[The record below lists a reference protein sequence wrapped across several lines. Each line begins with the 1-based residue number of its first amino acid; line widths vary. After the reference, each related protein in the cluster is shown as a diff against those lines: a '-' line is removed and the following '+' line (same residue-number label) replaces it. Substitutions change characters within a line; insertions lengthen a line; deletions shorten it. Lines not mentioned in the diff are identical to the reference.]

1 MRIRSGK
8 RALLL
13 PGVVL
18 QSARIQ
24 TALNGYLGKNMS
36 VYSVTIPCFAQMLR
50 ALSSL
55 LSKGEATALEHGYDP
70 RILLESRLAPDMHNL
85 AQQVQYACTQ
95 AQEAV
100 QRLTQQPV
108 KSFTP
113 PETLAAAKVLIE
125 RTLAVLDS
133 ADRTQIEEGAERE
146 IAIELPNGMAFDM
159 TGNEYAVN
167 WATPQFYFHLI
178 TAYNI
183 LRHNGVP
190 LGKADYVQHMFAYLR
205 P

>member
-1 MRIRSGK
+1 
-8 RALLL
+8 
-13 PGVVL
+13 
-18 QSARIQ
+18 
-24 TALNGYLGKNMS
+24 MS

-55 LSKGEATALEHGYDP
+55 LSKGEASALARGQDPEH
-70 RILLESRLAPDMHNL
+70 LLGARLAPDMHDL
-85 AQQVQYACTQ
+85 ARQIQYTCTQ

-100 QRLTQQPV
+100 QRFTQQPV
-108 KSFTP
+108 SALTP
-113 PETLAAAKVLIE
+113 PENLAAAKGLIE
-125 RTLAVLDS
+125 HTLAMLDS
-133 ADRTQIEEGAERE
+133 ADRTQIDGAAERE

-159 TGNEYAVN
+159 TGREYAVN
-167 WATPQFYFHLI
+167 WATPQFYFHLV

>member
-1 MRIRSGK
+1 
-8 RALLL
+8 
-13 PGVVL
+13 
-18 QSARIQ
+18 
-24 TALNGYLGKNMS
+24 MS

-55 LSKGEATALEHGYDP
+55 LSKGEASALERGYDP
-70 RILLESRLAPDMHNL
+70 QILLGSRLAPDMHDL
-85 AQQVQYACTQ
+85 ARQIQYACTQ

-108 KSFTP
+108 RSLTP
-113 PETLAAAKVLIE
+113 PENLAAAKVLIE

-133 ADRTQIEEGAERE
+133 SDRAQIEEGAERK
-146 IAIELPNGMAFDM
+146 ITIELPNGIVFDM
-159 TGNEYAVN
+159 TGSEYAVN
-167 WATPQFYFHLI
+167 WAAPQFYFHLV

>member
-1 MRIRSGK
+1 
-8 RALLL
+8 
-13 PGVVL
+13 
-18 QSARIQ
+18 
-24 TALNGYLGKNMS
+24 MS

-50 ALSSL
+50 SLSGL
-55 LSKGEATALEHGYDP
+55 LSKGEAAALERGYDP
-70 RILLESRLAPDMHNL
+70 QILLGARLAPDMHDL
-85 AQQVQYACTQ
+85 ARQIQYACTQ

-100 QRLTQQPV
+100 QRLTQRPV
-108 KSFTP
+108 GSLTP
-113 PETLAAAKVLIE
+113 PENLAAAKELIE

-133 ADRTQIEEGAERE
+133 ADRAQIEEGAERE

-159 TGNEYAVN
+159 TGSEYAVN
-167 WATPQFYFHLI
+167 WATPQFYFHLV

-205 P
+205 Q

>member
-1 MRIRSGK
+1 
-8 RALLL
+8 
-13 PGVVL
+13 
-18 QSARIQ
+18 
-24 TALNGYLGKNMS
+24 MS
-36 VYSVTIPCFAQMLR
+36 VYSVTVPCFAQMLR

-55 LSKGEATALEHGYDP
+55 LSKGEASALERGYDP
-70 RILLESRLAPDMHNL
+70 QILLESRLAPDMHNL
-85 AQQVQYACTQ
+85 ARQVQYVCTQ
-95 AQEAV
+95 AQETL

-108 KSFTP
+108 QSLTP
-113 PETLAAAKVLIE
+113 PENLATAKVLIE

-133 ADRTQIEEGAERE
+133 VDRAQIDEGADRK

-159 TGNEYAVN
+159 TGVEYVVN

-205 P
+205 Q